1 MTQSEE
7 RCLTV
12 RCCGAIRGEVGF
24 TSTPVNKMSNS
35 GTTAQIYNSIYR
47 HGVDEKRRIQ
57 IPSMWRPAEPG
68 IQLTLIVW
76 PQRAE
81 GPCLRVLPPKEMA
94 ELMAELDAMANDD
107 GRKTILKRIIG
118 AESTQVTLD
127 KAGRIC
133 VPEEMATS
141 AGISKEATLVGLLDR
156 FEIWDP
162 VRYEKVKA
170 ADMVLA
176 QEAFKRME

>member
-1 MTQSEE
+1 MGLS
-7 RCLTV
+7 
-12 RCCGAIRGEVGF
+12 AN
-24 TSTPVNKMSNS
+24 PVNKMSNS
-35 GTTAQIYNSIYR
+35 GTATQIYNSIYR

-81 GPCLRVLPPKEMA
+81 GPCLRVLPLKEMA
-94 ELMAELDAMANDD
+94 ELMASLDAMSNDD
-107 GRKTILKRIIG
+107 GKKTILKRIIG
-118 AESTQVTLD
+118 SESTQVTLD

-162 VRYEKVKA
+162 ARYEKVKA
-170 ADMVLA
+170 ADLVLA

>member
-1 MTQSEE
+1 
-7 RCLTV
+7 
-12 RCCGAIRGEVGF
+12 
-24 TSTPVNKMSNS
+24 MSNS
-35 GTTAQIYNSIYR
+35 GSTAQIYNSIYR

-57 IPSMWRPAEPG
+57 IPSMWRPAESG
-68 IQLTLIVW
+68 VQLTLIVW
-76 PQRAE
+76 PQRSE

-94 ELMAELDAMANDD
+94 ELMASLDAMSNDD
-107 GRKTILKRIIG
+107 GKKTILKRIIG

-133 VPEEMATS
+133 IPETMAS
-141 AGISKEATLVGLLDR
+141 AVGIKEEATLVGLLDR

-162 VRYEKVKA
+162 ARYEKVKA
-170 ADMVLA
+170 ADLVLA

>member
-1 MTQSEE
+1 MH
-7 RCLTV
+7 R
-12 RCCGAIRGEVGF
+12 CGAIWVIVGLLAD
-24 TSTPVNKMSNS
+24 PVNKMSNN
-35 GTTAQIYNSIYR
+35 GTATQIYNSIYR

-57 IPSMWRPAEPG
+57 IPAMWRPVETG
-68 IQLTLIVW
+68 VQLTLIVW
-76 PQRAE
+76 PQRVE
-81 GPCLRVLPPKEMA
+81 GPCLRVLPPNEMA
-94 ELMAELDAMANDD
+94 ELMASLDAMSNDD
-107 GRKTILKRIIG
+107 GKKTILKRIIG

-133 VPEEMATS
+133 VPEDMAKA
-141 AGISKEATLVGLLDR
+141 AGIDDEATLVGLLDR

-162 VRYEKVKA
+162 VRYDKVKA

>member
-1 MTQSEE
+1 M
-7 RCLTV
+7 
-12 RCCGAIRGEVGF
+12 GF